1 MKYYLIKLTSIN
13 IGIYTLN
20 LILTSIF
27 SIQVALHLM
36 GFITIIIFFDAVIAQ
51 NDLKILEI
59 KYNNLL
65 RYNDVQKDLNI
76 IKTKLDLLTSEI
88 NIHLLDTKSEFS
100 KNEID
105 INININNKN
114 NNNNNDF
121 NYELARKALT
131 KSKSLSFKKINK
143 NNDEIPI
150 INIGEVITLSVKK

>member
-20 LILTSIF
+20 LILTTIF
-27 SIQVALHLM
+27 SVQVALHLM

-51 NDLKILEI
+51 NDLKNLEI

-105 INININNKN
+105 IDINI
-114 NNNNNDF
+114 NNNNDF

-150 INIGEVITLSVKK
+150 INIGEVITLAVKK

>member
-105 INININNKN
+105 IDININK
-114 NNNNNDF
+114 NNNNDF
-121 NYELARKALT
+121 NYDLARKALT